1 MLKQSNV
8 FSIIKLYYKTVH
20 ILGFLVNLEMPY
32 VNLDC
37 QHTVLK

>member
-1 MLKQSNV
+1 MYREVILYKQ
-8 FSIIKLYYKTVH
+8 KH
-20 ILGFLVNLEMPY
+20 ILTVLTIVNLEMPY